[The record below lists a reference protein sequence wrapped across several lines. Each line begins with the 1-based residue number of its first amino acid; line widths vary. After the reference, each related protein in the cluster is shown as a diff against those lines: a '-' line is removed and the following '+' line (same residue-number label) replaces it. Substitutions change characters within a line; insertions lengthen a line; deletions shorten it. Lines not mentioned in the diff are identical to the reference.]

1 MRHAAENGEICD
13 TFHIYF
19 TASSLSYPMLIKA
32 SALLI
37 NNCICHHQ
45 VYAEMKVS

>member
-1 MRHAAENGEICD
+1 MHHAAKNREISD
-13 TFHIYF
+13 TFLIYF
-19 TASSLSYPMLIKA
+19 TASSLSYPVLIKA

-37 NNCICHHQ
+37 NDCTCHHQ